1 MYGTTLRENH
11 IFTDGIIGIS
21 HLELDIKRHKGINIL
36 HGNRNGHQMFGT
48 INFGKRINS
57 EKLNLN
63 PNVKI
68 DLGYTMLDEYR
79 EKNEYGT
86 TSDVLFFKNHEILTG
101 FGTVSL
107 LMDDTIKHYE
117 DKIINHTGRIEYIID
132 FSPSS
137 DADFYYVS
145 DPDTRYSLKIN
156 GEDEKS
162 FRIGYGFDVT
172 SISGWSVIA
181 NFERFQT
188 KGSGYMN
195 EIYLS
200 AGYVPIDG
208 TKFAFNLIDNNNIK
222 AGFDLCTG
230 DAAVQLDADGEDD
243 PALILQFLKLWE
255 EGNDVVYGIRK
266 KRKELAALTFIRNV
280 FYNFLNRFS
289 EINLPEGAGD
299 FRIIDRKVIDYLK
312 KFDERNLYLRGLI
325 SHTGFKQTGFKY
337 DRKKR
342 LKGESKISIIKYL
355 EIALSAITSFTKA
368 PLFIIFFLGIIIFSI
383 SLILMI
389 VYLILFLLGK
399 IDQPGFTTIILI
411 QLFFSGLIMF
421 VVSIISIYV
430 GYILDE
436 VKKRPTYIIED
447 EEKK

>member
-1 MYGTTLRENH
+1 MSR
-11 IFTDGIIGIS
+11 
-21 HLELDIKRHKGINIL
+21 
-36 HGNRNGHQMFGT
+36 
-48 INFGKRINS
+48 NFGYQS
-57 EKLNLN
+57 
-63 PNVKI
+63 
-68 DLGYTMLDEYR
+68 
-79 EKNEYGT
+79 
-86 TSDVLFFKNHEILTG
+86 
-101 FGTVSL
+101 
-107 LMDDTIKHYE
+107 
-117 DKIINHTGRIEYIID
+117 
-132 FSPSS
+132 
-137 DADFYYVS
+137 
-145 DPDTRYSLKIN
+145 
-156 GEDEKS
+156 
-162 FRIGYGFDVT
+162 
-172 SISGWSVIA
+172 
-181 NFERFQT
+181 
-188 KGSGYMN
+188 
-195 EIYLS
+195 
-200 AGYVPIDG
+200 
-208 TKFAFNLIDNNNIK
+208 NIK